1 MARPSRYGLWLVAL
15 FVGCAPRVAPR
26 PHSAAQ
32 APVVPPVPAPAPRP
46 RAHRTDDTP
55 PAPPPGSALW
65 AEHFGGG
72 GSAQGTG
79 IAVGPDRD
87 IVLTGQYTRD
97 IEFGDARYQSRGL
110 EDVFVAKLDPD
121 GKPLWSRSFG
131 GKGNDY
137 ASAAAVDAKGNVYIT
152 GFFTGAIDFGSGP
165 VRSKGVHDV
174 FLVKL
179 SPDGEPVWSRRYGDA
194 ADQVSLRVFPD
205 ASGQLVAAGYARGT
219 VVFGKHRVSS
229 YPDKSTFIAR
239 LDAGGNALW
248 STGFGHI
255 YDYAYPAAVTDARGH
270 VFFSAGSDPSPEFG
284 GPARHKP
291 RETDLGLVLGELDDA
306 GKVVWRKRLGGGSSN
321 METSIGLEPNG
332 DIVTAGSFGGRLD
345 FGGGEYR
352 SKGLSDSIRRAA
364 DPHGCARLE
373 PSLLRLARAEHRRHG
388 RSARRQPVPRRAIHE
403 GHTRLPGDRAPG
415 RRQRERF
422 RGQAGTRRP
431 RAVGAVLLHRSP
443 RLALCR
449 RTRVRRRTR
458 RDGCLHG
465 QLRRRFGGL
474 AERRAG
480 GRAGGEA
487 PALTRGD
494 ISASPGRAATRHRRV
509 HIGNFQTIPPMGAG
523 HGACSSDV
531 QAAPVGG
538 PEGGASS

>member
-1 MARPSRYGLWLVAL
+1 
-15 FVGCAPRVAPR
+15 
-26 PHSAAQ
+26 
-32 APVVPPVPAPAPRP
+32 VPPVPAPAPRP

-352 SKGLSDSIRRAA
+352 SKGLSDLFV
-364 DPHGCARLE
+364 ARLTRTGAHVWSRRFSGSRVQSIADMGVA
-373 PSLLRLARAEHRRHG
+373 PDGSLYLAGQFMKGTLDFQATELQGAGSENGFAARLAPDGHVLWARCFCTG
-388 RSARRQPVPRRAIHE
+388 RLDWLSAVALESAGEPVVTGAFT
-403 GHTRLPGDRAPG
+403 GSFDVGS
-415 RRQRERF
+415 
-422 RGQAGTRRP
+422 
-431 RAVGAVLLHRSP
+431 GAVQSVGQEDVLVA
-443 RLALCR
+443 RLR
-449 RTRVRRRTR
+449 
-458 RDGCLHG
+458 
-465 QLRRRFGGL
+465 
-474 AERRAG
+474 
-480 GRAGGEA
+480 
-487 PALTRGD
+487 P
-494 ISASPGRAATRHRRV
+494 
-509 HIGNFQTIPPMGAG
+509 
-523 HGACSSDV
+523 
-531 QAAPVGG
+531 
-538 PEGGASS
+538 